1 MAITFFIVSGGAYG
15 LETAVGAIGAGWTF
29 LLTALLPFLW
39 VVPTVLMVS
48 ELSSMMP
55 EQGGYYV
62 WVHKGL
68 GRFWGF
74 QEGWWT
80 ICYSAVDLAI
90 YPVLFVTYLSFFWPA
105 LGAHPEAGISLQKWA
120 IGSVFVFCALLLNLR
135 GSRWVGLHKVLEI
148 AVVTAPFVIF
158 MGIGLFKGDWHLP
171 KQALMD
177 VFSGSH
183 SVTSAQL
190 AAGLAILIWN
200 YTGWDNAT
208 TYAGEIHDA
217 DKTIPKAMKL
227 AFFFVVASYVLPL
240 IIGFKVTTTAKDWA
254 ETSGWPEIGLRLAGP
269 WLGVLIAVAAIIS
282 SWALFNSQLLYISR
296 LPAVMAKDGLLPKKF
311 SEINPHTGVPTFA
324 LIVSAIVAALLCGF
338 SLGKIV
344 IIDIMLY
351 SLGLSLEFI
360 ALIRLRVT
368 QPQAQRLFRIPL
380 PTWGLVLMSL
390 MPLSIALIVALS
402 SVFGDGGSFMQVGIA
417 AIAVIIGLVYYKAV
431 LCKTKTTH
439 S

>member
-15 LETAVGAIGAGWTF
+15 LETAVGAIGAGWTL
-29 LLTALLPFLW
+29 LLTVLLPFLW

-80 ICYSAVDLAI
+80 MCYSAVDLAI
-90 YPVLFVTYLSFFWPA
+90 YPVLFVTYLSYFWPSLGTSPAGA
-105 LGAHPEAGISLQKWA
+105 LVWQKWA
-120 IGSVFVFCALLLNLR
+120 IGGAFVFCALLLNLR

-148 AVVTAPFVIF
+148 AVVTAPFLIF
-158 MGIGLFKGDWHLP
+158 IAIGLFKGDWHLP
-171 KQALMD
+171 KQALSD
-177 VFSGSH
+177 VFSGAH
-183 SVTSAQL
+183 PVTSAQL
-190 AAGLAILIWN
+190 ASGLAILIWN

-227 AFFFVVASYVLPL
+227 AFFFVMASYCLPL
-240 IIGFKVTTTAKDWA
+240 IIGFKVTTLPKTWA
-254 ETSGWPEIGLRLAGP
+254 DTSGWPEIGLQLAGP
-269 WLGVLIAVAAIIS
+269 WLGFLIAVAAIIS
-282 SWALFNSQLLYISR
+282 AWALFNSQLLYISR

-311 SEINPHTGVPTFA
+311 SETHPQTGVPILA
-324 LIVSAIVAALLCGF
+324 LVVSAFVAALLCGF

-344 IIDIMLY
+344 IIDILLY

-360 ALIRLRVT
+360 ALINLRMK
-368 QPQAQRLFRIPL
+368 QPQAQRLFKIPL
-380 PTWGLVLMSL
+380 PTAGLVVMSL
-390 MPLSIALIVALS
+390 LPLSIALIVAVS
-402 SVFGDGGSFMQVGIA
+402 SVFGEGGSLVQVGVA
-417 AIAVIIGLVYYKAV
+417 CVAVIVGLVYYKAV
-431 LCKTKTTH
+431 LSKSKN
-439 S
+439 